1 MNEWIRRLI
10 NQAKSLWGKWS
21 RTQKIILF
29 SVVGVSV
36 LAIILLVV
44 FSSQPSMV
52 PLIGRP
58 ITDDELLF
66 RIITRLDEEIPDQYQ
81 VREDNQIFV
90 SDRAT
95 ARRMLAILVREDL
108 IPTETDP
115 WDIFNIDRW
124 TLTDFERKIN
134 LRRAITRELKQHIE
148 ALDDVDAAQI
158 IIDIPEDSL
167 FTEDQKPIT
176 TSIQLTPKPGSDLR
190 ENRKVIEGIV
200 KLVKLAIAGLEE
212 DNIVITDQFGIQLND
227 FVGLAEVD
235 RLELAKRELQLKSRL
250 EQDYKRE
257 ILNALREF
265 FTDDRIEFLKLDID
279 LDMSKE
285 SSNTK
290 EFFPITLTS
299 DNPRTPFDESEVV
312 VSTPISSEEKQRDW
326 EGTGVNPEGPPG
338 QEGQTPP
345 DYKDLSNFV
354 GRLSES
360 STIKNEAINE
370 KNTEREERPW
380 KIQRITAA
388 LAIDGVWRWKYDE
401 DGNVLFQT
409 DGSIDR
415 EYIPVTDAE
424 ISTVEALVKD
434 SVGFDQARGDS
445 VTVRHLQKDR
455 REDHREEDDRFRRR
469 RQVRDIVIWSFAGVG
484 FILLAILLI
493 RMLTKYLERKRREKE
508 EELAR
513 QHAAMREAALR
524 SAEEGGGGIELSVEE
539 RARLEMQENAVNMAR
554 EHPEDVAQL
563 IRTWLM
569 EE

>member
-108 IPTETDP
+108 IPTETD
-115 WDIFNIDRW
+115 
-124 TLTDFERKIN
+124 
-134 LRRAITRELKQHIE
+134 H
-148 ALDDVDAAQI
+148 DVDAAQI